1 MMRWVTA
8 EAADKGKEDGVSV
21 FMGMSPGYGRLSSR
35 LSRRQPSCPRE
46 GDSGGLLDF
55 PTLPSF
61 RAATDATP
69 CPSPAGPVSG
79 ESGFA
84 ALSLHGNEPRPDLV
98 PRRFSGPD
106 ARGRKLSRRCACLA
120 LVLHLLIGGMVLAY
134 ARHVSLSPGANA
146 GGGGG
151 ESGLIVLGR
160 VSLGA
165 PAGVL
170 PSPSVSGPAGAVAT
184 TPAGAVA
191 TTDPPS
197 EGNTSSAD
205 ASPRQ
210 AEKADRLQP
219 EEKAVPILA
228 SSPAKPAEKRSR
240 PVSPRR
246 AARTAPSGQSA
257 AGEARPGGHPA
268 AGAPAGERNGSEP
281 GGLAQ
286 GSPAAGGPGTGTSLG
301 ASSEGTGLVP
311 FGGKNG
317 PSFKY
322 FVKPEYPAQARR
334 QGITGEVLLR
344 ILVNADGKA
353 ERIEVRK
360 SAHDALTRAAREAVL
375 RSTFHPLLRDGA
387 PVSCWTLLPVTFT
400 LERG

>member
-1 MMRWVTA
+1 MTIWMMA
-8 EAADKGKEDGVSV
+8 EAVDKGKEDGISL
-21 FMGMSPGYGRLSSR
+21 FMRMPPGGGGLSSR
-35 LSRRQPSCPRE
+35 LSRQQRSGSR
-46 GDSGGLLDF
+46 GGGAGGLLDF
-55 PTLPSF
+55 PALPSL
-61 RAATDATP
+61 RAATDAP
-69 CPSPAGPVSG
+69 PVSPAAGPAPV
-79 ESGFA
+79 ESRFP
-84 ALSLHGNEPRPDLV
+84 ALSLQGDKPRSDLV
-98 PRRFSGPD
+98 PQPSFSPN

-134 ARHVSLSPGANA
+134 ARHVSLLPGASA

-151 ESGLIVLGR
+151 ESGLVVLGR
-160 VSLGA
+160 VCLGA
-165 PAGVL
+165 PAGAL
-170 PSPSVSGPAGAVAT
+170 SSPPASGPAGEAALK
-184 TPAGAVA
+184 A
-191 TTDPPS
+191 PPL
-197 EGNTSSAD
+197 EAD
-205 ASPRQ
+205 ASAAGISPRQ
-210 AEKADRLQP
+210 TEKADRVQP

-228 SSPAKPAEKRSR
+228 SSPAKPAETRSR
-240 PVSPRR
+240 PASPRR
-246 AARTAPSGQSA
+246 AARAAPSGQGA
-257 AGEARPGGHPA
+257 AGETKPGGHPSA
-268 AGAPAGERNGSEP
+268 APAGDRNGSQP

-286 GSPAAGGPGTGTSLG
+286 GSPAASGAGTG
-301 ASSEGTGLVP
+301 ASSGASPEGTGHVP

-322 FVKPEYPAQARR
+322 FARPEYPAQARR

-387 PVSCWTLLPVTFT
+387 PAPCWTLLPVTFT